1 MIKQN
6 LCKIYITTQ
15 YYMFKTIK
23 HIICFGLLFNNFHLA
38 DSFKGHFITRH
49 NFIKNTLLMA
59 TNDNLHKIQ
68 YGNEEPD
75 DKGQLTTLNKY
86 NNNIYFVGVLDDE
99 TCFGI
104 NESLLKQ
111 KNRILEDE
119 KIKEKHINLY
129 LQSPGGALLPTL
141 ALVDSIKNFEV
152 PVYTYIYGY
161 VGSAATLLSVV
172 GKKRFIYK
180 HSTMMIHGIKFN
192 SRFAVDSLVQ
202 VKDLN
207 DNVDLFMDNIKDIY
221 LSNSDLTSDILDEMF
236 IHDKW
241 FSSKTAL
248 EYGLVDEI
256 L

>member
-1 MIKQN
+1 M
-6 LCKIYITTQ
+6 T
-15 YYMFKTIK
+15 
-23 HIICFGLLFNNFHLA
+23 LLFNNFHLA
-38 DSFKGHFITRH
+38 DSFKGHFMTRH

-75 DKGQLTTLNKY
+75 ENGQLSTLNKY
-86 NNNIYFVGVLDDE
+86 NNNIYFIGVLDDE

-111 KNRILEDE
+111 KNRILTDE

-161 VGSAATLLSVV
+161 VGSAATIDQGNLDVSGITSIRSDCNVGVSTASGVV
-172 GKKRFIYK
+172 
-180 HSTMMIHGIKFN
+180 
-192 SRFAVDSLVQ
+192 
-202 VKDLN
+202 
-207 DNVDLFMDNIKDIY
+207 
-221 LSNSDLTSDILDEMF
+221 LTSPNGTKYRLIVANDGTL
-236 IHDKW
+236 
-241 FSSKTAL
+241 STTA
-248 EYGLVDEI
+248 V
-256 L
+256 